1 MDKKCIMIVDGTLSL
16 GLIANTIAVLAA
28 TLAKLDRTVIGGD
41 VYDLENNEYHGIVAF
56 QF

>member
-16 GLIANTIAVLAA
+16 GLIVNTIAVLAA
-28 TLAKLDRTVIGGD
+28 TLAKLDRTIIGGD
-41 VYDLENNEYHGIVAF
+41 VYDLENNEYHGIVTF